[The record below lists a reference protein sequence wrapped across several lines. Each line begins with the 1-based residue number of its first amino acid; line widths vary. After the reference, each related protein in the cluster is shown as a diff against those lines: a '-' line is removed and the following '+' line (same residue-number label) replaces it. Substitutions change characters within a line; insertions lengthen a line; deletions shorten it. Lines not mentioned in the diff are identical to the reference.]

1 MQGYSAMIEDALENG
16 DMSYGELDAET
27 MLKVAMDSMGIDEGE
42 LVEKV
47 MRGIFN
53 VARAGLTTCTLSSI
67 LGDESNLSNL
77 LAEKIITPHLIEA
90 SFSIER
96 SINGYRISW

>member
-16 DMSYGELDAET
+16 DMSYSELDAEA
-27 MLKVAMDSMGIDEGE
+27 MLKVAMDSMGIDEEE

-53 VARAGLTTCTLSSI
+53 AARAGLTTCTLSSI
-67 LGDESNLSNL
+67 LGDESNL
-77 LAEKIITPHLIEA
+77 LAEKIIAPHLIEA
-90 SFSIER
+90 SFSIEY
-96 SINGYRISW
+96 SVNGCRISW

>member
-1 MQGYSAMIEDALENG
+1 MESGA
-16 DMSYGELDAET
+16 MSYGDLDADT
-27 MLKVAMDSMGIDEGE
+27 MRKVAMDMMGIDEEE

-53 VARAGLTTCTLSSI
+53 AARGGLTTCLLSSI
-67 LGDESNLSNL
+67 LGDKSNL
-77 LAEKIITPHLIEA
+77 LAEKIITPHLVEA
-90 SFSIER
+90 NFSVEY

>member
-16 DMSYGELDAET
+16 NISYGELDADT
-27 MLKVAMDSMGIDEGE
+27 MRKVAMDRMGIDEGE

-47 MRGIFN
+47 MRGILN
-53 VARAGLTTCTLSSI
+53 AARGGLTTCMLSSI
-67 LGDESNLSNL
+67 LGDESNL
-77 LAEKIITPHLIEA
+77 LAEKIITTHLVEA
-90 SFSIER
+90 NFSIEY

>member
-16 DMSYGELDAET
+16 NISYGELDADT
-27 MLKVAMDSMGIDEGE
+27 MRKVAMDSMGIDEGE

-53 VARAGLTTCTLSSI
+53 AARAGLTTCMLSSI
-67 LGDESNLSNL
+67 LGDESNL
-77 LAEKIITPHLIEA
+77 LAEKIITTHLVEA
-90 SFSIER
+90 NFSVEY

>member
-16 DMSYGELDAET
+16 DMSYGELDAEA
-27 MLKVAMDSMGIDEGE
+27 MLKVAIDSMGIDEE
-42 LVEKV
+42 KLVEKV

-53 VARAGLTTCTLSSI
+53 AARAGLTTCRLSSI
-67 LGDESNLSNL
+67 LGDESNL

-90 SFSIER
+90 SFSIEY

>member
-1 MQGYSAMIEDALENG
+1 MESYIAKLEKNLESG
-16 DMSYGELDAET
+16 AVRYGELDAIDMRE
-27 MLKVAMDSMGIDEGE
+27 VAIDSMGIDEEE

-53 VARAGLTTCTLSSI
+53 AARNGGVTCLLSSI
-67 LGDESNLSNL
+67 LGDKSNL
-77 LAEKIITPHLIEA
+77 LAEKIIGSHLVKA
-90 SFSIER
+90 GFSIER